1 MSTSDTLLT
10 CFTSMFSEMTVIIMS
25 IKATLATI
33 LEVNHNVMSV
43 LLRLGVNFLGAIWAV
58 LYFICIVV
66 YTAVV
71 CFIDFILELTN
82 FVTAFLYLLWKILI
96 LVYSFMDLLFHSL
109 ECLVYFMWTGGKWT
123 AETIQVS
130 GQNFSDNGLSTWKY
144 FVVSLNEFTG
154 SVIGGFTTIGV
165 SAKCLMVLVYDSLC
179 LSYES
184 VYEFLLYTDF
194 CVRYVCRCCF
204 ESSYYFVT
212 EYILRMPKEA
222 YLGIVIICLGY
233 IILRNVIYRMC
244 SEGLTFPVTGWF
256 NMNIVD
262 EYESDYNEFDGDR
275 DEFSDEDEEMVN
287 YTVTGD
293 DDDDENDEYSVNS
306 DISDG
311 SSDDDG
317 SSDSDDELEIESDSD
332 NDSNA
337 ASESEMSEI
346 NIELPQ
352 SDGGGFNFR
361 RSTTP
366 SRITS
371 DMSADDLH
379 KAVETDKERRMCVV
393 CQDRSKSV
401 LILPCRH
408 MCLCVECGNHIAR
421 SRARERRK
429 CPLCRSKINTIM
441 NVYL

>member
-1 MSTSDTLLT
+1 MI
-10 CFTSMFSEMTVIIMS
+10 CFPNMFSEMTEIIMF

-43 LLRLGVNFLGAIWAV
+43 MLQLGVNLFSAIWAV
-58 LYFICIVV
+58 FNFLCVVV
-66 YTAVV
+66 YTAAV

-82 FVTAFLYLLWKILI
+82 FVTAFLYLLWKIVI

-123 AETIQVS
+123 AETIRVS
-130 GQNFSDNGLSTWKY
+130 GQNLSDNGLSTWKY
-144 FVVSLNEFTG
+144 FVVSLNEFTS
-154 SVIGGFTTIGV
+154 SVIGGFTTIGLC
-165 SAKCLMVLVYDSLC
+165 AKYLMVLVYDCLC
-179 LSYES
+179 SSYES
-184 VYEFLLYTDF
+184 VYEFLLYSDF

-204 ESSYYFVT
+204 ESSYLFVT

-233 IILRNVIYRMC
+233 VILRNIIHRMC
-244 SEGLTFPVTGWF
+244 SEGLTFPVRDWF
-256 NMNIVD
+256 NTSIVD
-262 EYESDYNEFDGDR
+262 EFESDYNEFDGDR
-275 DEFSDEDEEMVN
+275 GEFSDEDEDMMN

-293 DDDDENDEYSVNS
+293 YDDENDEYSVNS

-311 SSDDDG
+311 SSDG
-317 SSDSDDELEIESDSD
+317 SSDSDDELDIESDSD
-332 NDSNA
+332 NDSNDSNA

-352 SDGGGFNFR
+352 TDSGFNFR
-361 RSTTP
+361 RSATP
-366 SRITS
+366 SRITN

-379 KAVETDKERRMCVV
+379 KVLETDKERRMCVV

-421 SRARERRK
+421 SRSRERRK